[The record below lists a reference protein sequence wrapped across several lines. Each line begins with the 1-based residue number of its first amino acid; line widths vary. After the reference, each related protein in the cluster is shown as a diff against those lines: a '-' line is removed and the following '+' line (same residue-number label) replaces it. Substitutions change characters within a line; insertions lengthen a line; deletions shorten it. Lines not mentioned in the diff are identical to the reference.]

1 MRNAKL
7 EMGRS
12 PVRSRDPRAITEQ
25 ELAPALEAAL
35 RERLEDSVRQI
46 AATRP
51 RWPKGRGI

>member
-1 MRNAKL
+1 MKPMLHREPTAL
-7 EMGRS
+7 L
-12 PVRSRDPRAITEQ
+12 PRDSRAITEQ

-35 RERLEDSVRQI
+35 RERLEDSVRQV